1 MKTRKGKIMLVLA
14 AAIAVIAALGIVV
27 HSSRTQAERYIS
39 EKEANKY
46 KLEDTTVPEATPT
59 PAPTAIPGPD
69 KVDVM
74 IQRGIA
80 LDRMSEE
87 DADALCSLVKQ
98 ANRTIESN
106 AIYDRFFQRLA
117 DPDDLLWNCF
127 DQTGEVQIGWFYDG
141 KISKPDVMK
150 EENLTEDEFCEKYGE
165 KIVTN
170 NDHDAE
176 DFAQML
182 EQCRDT
188 VVNEAL
194 RSDLQYVIDEVR
206 LAAETHDVTHVE
218 KMYHVLHDMD
228 YFLLNYRL
236 DTEGQYIR
244 DKSTISKY
252 YGVLAVYGE
261 QHE

>member
-1 MKTRKGKIMLVLA
+1 MKTRKGKILLALVVA
-14 AAIAVIAALGIVV
+14 FAVIAALAAVIG
-27 HSSRTQAERYIS
+27 SSNAQGKHDIS
-39 EKEANKY
+39 KIKANQHKP
-46 KLEDTTVPEATPT
+46 EDDAVSEITPT
-59 PAPTAIPGPD
+59 PAPTEMPGPD

-80 LDRMSEE
+80 LDGMSEK

-98 ANRTIESN
+98 ANQTIASS
-106 AIYDRFFQRLA
+106 AIYNGLFQRLA

-127 DQTGEVQIGWFYDG
+127 DETGEVQIGWAHDG
-141 KISKPDVMK
+141 KISKRDVMQ
-150 EENLTEDEFCEKYGE
+150 EENLTEDEFYEKYGE
-165 KIVTN
+165 PIVMD
-170 NDHDAE
+170 NDHNAE

-206 LAAETHDVTHVE
+206 LAAESHDVTHVE

-244 DKSTISKY
+244 DRSTISKY

-261 QHE
+261 AHP